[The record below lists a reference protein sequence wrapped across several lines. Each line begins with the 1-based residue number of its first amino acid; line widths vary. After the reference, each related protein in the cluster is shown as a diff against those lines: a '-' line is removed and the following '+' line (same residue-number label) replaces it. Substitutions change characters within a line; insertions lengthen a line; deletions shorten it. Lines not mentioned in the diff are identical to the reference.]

1 MMVELITI
9 YACIYIVIV
18 VQRICPQAPKKKEE
32 KKKNTLCITTT

>member
-32 KKKNTLCITTT
+32 KNKLCITTT